1 MMGAIDDAHATVG
14 DGFEEVVRAEG
25 PGKTTPVE
33 EIGGGLPWQGVE
45 DKVGRVRVSL
55 AQEANRA
62 HIPQRSRRDGGAANL
77 AVKGR
82 GHALGPTMFIPCA
95 TGKLEKAYG

>member
-1 MMGAIDDAHATVG
+1 MGAIDDAHATVG

-33 EIGGGLPWQGVE
+33 EIGR
-45 DKVGRVRVSL
+45 GRPRKDIRPGSGKVRVSL

-62 HIPQRSRRDGGAANL
+62 HVPQRSRRDGGTANL
-77 AVKGR
+77 AVKGL